1 MVYLPEWNRFNQ
13 KSFTHFFHKKK
24 IESIIK
30 SLNISYID
38 MAQEFEKEED
48 PLNLFPFSL
57 FGHYTAEGYRL
68 VAENIFKN
76 VTD

>member
-1 MVYLPEWNRFNQ
+1 
-13 KSFTHFFHKKK
+13 
-24 IESIIK
+24 
-30 SLNISYID
+30 

-57 FGHYTAEGYRL
+57 FGHYTAEGYSL